1 MVSFSTLCGINE
13 TLYIKLGCYS
23 THKINGCLVIN
34 NLLRMLQKQINIF
47 IPQMKGTHEDTQ
59 VMYISF

>member
-1 MVSFSTLCGINE
+1 MVSISTLCGINE
-13 TLYIKLGCYS
+13 TLYIKLGRYS
-23 THKINGCLVIN
+23 THKINECLVIN